1 MTHAA
6 LTAGQSSAAAAAAHT
21 DDLTTVDLTWIEGEV
36 EQWLRFGAA
45 VAEHR
50 IDPRRRALSFAAG
63 TTFALVRWT
72 SNGIGTVLSRID
84 VVRTV
89 ARGAPMQTIP
99 LVRPGGE
106 ALLTVNGWQR
116 VERVLGHID
125 AIEAAGI
132 DPAEVDLDHWRHVH
146 HRMAAGQRPS
156 DYTAARHH
164 AAVMRRRIGA

>member
-6 LTAGQSSAAAAAAHT
+6 STAGQSAAAAAAHP
-21 DDLTTVDLTWIEGEV
+21 DELTTVDLTWIEGEV

-89 ARGAPMQTIP
+89 EPGAALQTLP

-106 ALLTVNGWQR
+106 VLLTVSGWQR
-116 VERVLGHID
+116 VERVLGHMD

-146 HRMAAGQRPS
+146 HRTAAGQRPS
-156 DYTAARHH
+156 DYTAARHRF
-164 AAVMRRRIGA
+164 AVMRRTIGA